1 MSVEKRPIKNM
12 SEKELS
18 GESGKALPSPTP
30 KWMKNVC
37 GQLLSER
44 LMKPNGVKAVLLAF
58 LEGSAGINNNNNNN
72 IRYLYSA
79 LS

>member
-1 MSVEKRPIKNM
+1 MTVGKKPIKNN
-12 SEKELS
+12 SKKEFS
-18 GESGKALPSPTP
+18 SDNGKAAGNQGMKDSVSPSQTP

-58 LEGSAGINNNNNNN
+58 LERSAGIF
-72 IRYLYSA
+72 
-79 LS
+79 